1 MYRRLLTN
9 SARTTAVL
17 GLRILSQGIVLLV
30 LARALGSGDYGA
42 LAALSSLAVVLGV
55 LPNFGAG
62 FVLLRRSHDRS
73 AWKDVLDYSI
83 PTTLVI
89 GGFLTVVYTVAAP
102 WLTGT
107 NVSTTVIAC
116 IGVAELLITPLAMLA
131 AYTLQADD
139 KVPLGQLVQWLPAG
153 MKVIAACIAWLAP
166 PPQRLLVYAMTQL
179 LFTAIGLCIGWR
191 ITSRTHPIRLHPRAP
206 HRSELRDGGAY
217 VPMHLV
223 AANPSEI
230 DKIVGVQALGPEAG
244 IYAAATRLMAA
255 AVTPVTAVLL
265 TLQPRLFR
273 SGVESPATR
282 RHLIR
287 LTAVAALVCGVVAAA
302 CVVAISGVIVS
313 LLGPSFAPIRQT
325 LFWIAPV
332 APILALRQAAGTLL
346 MAEGHPMMRLAF
358 ELTGTLVLLLAL
370 VVLGRLYGL
379 AGASVGLFI
388 AEAIMAI
395 IGWLAILSLSRRD

>member
-1 MYRRLLTN
+1 MYRRLLTS

-42 LAALSSLAVVLGV
+42 LSALSSLAVVLGV

-107 NVSTTVIAC
+107 NVSTTVVAC

-139 KVPLGQLVQWLPAG
+139 KVPLGQFVQWLPAG
-153 MKVIAACIAWLAP
+153 LKVIAACIAWLAP

-179 LFTAIGLCIGWR
+179 LFTTIGLCIGWR

-206 HRSELRDGGAY
+206 RRSELRDGGAY
-217 VPMHLV
+217 DAHAPCCGEPLR
-223 AANPSEI
+223 NR
-230 DKIVGVQALGPEAG
+230 QN
-244 IYAAATRLMAA
+244 
-255 AVTPVTAVLL
+255 
-265 TLQPRLFR
+265 
-273 SGVESPATR
+273 R
-282 RHLIR
+282 RRPGARIR
-287 LTAVAALVCGVVAAA
+287 GGEFTQ
-302 CVVAISGVIVS
+302 
-313 LLGPSFAPIRQT
+313 RQ
-325 LFWIAPV
+325 
-332 APILALRQAAGTLL
+332 RG
-346 MAEGHPMMRLAF
+346 
-358 ELTGTLVLLLAL
+358 
-370 VVLGRLYGL
+370 
-379 AGASVGLFI
+379 S
-388 AEAIMAI
+388 
-395 IGWLAILSLSRRD
+395 WLPP